1 MGKAKK
7 ELTNQRR
14 AARLGTGEGIARS
27 NQKRKGGG
35 VPPWAWLVGG
45 SVLLAA
51 VIVAAAI
58 IVTRSNSSAATGGQ
72 SASVVQGRLTHSKID
87 FTSQGTWPI
96 NYTNL
101 GGALTA
107 LHLSPNLDPNATAGL
122 AVHYHWHLD
131 LYVGGHKVVIPR
143 NVGLQNPPAMSSDV
157 HTHDTNVDVHSGII
171 HIESE
176 TPGFRAT
183 ILDFFDVWGVFASN
197 QCIGG
202 YCGGVKVYV
211 DGQIAPSGLQTEPGE
226 HAAVTVV
233 AGSLPPG
240 VTPAKKYTG
249 FAAGE

>member
-58 IVTRSNSSAATGGQ
+58 IVTRSNSSAATNGQ
-72 SASVVQGRLTHSKID
+72 ASSVVQGRLTHAKID

-101 GGALTA
+101 DGALTA
-107 LHLSPNLDPNATAGL
+107 LNLAPNPNATAL

-131 LYVGGHKVVIPR
+131 LYGGGKKIVIPR
-143 NVGLQNPPAMSSDV
+143 NIGLQNPPLLSSDV
-157 HTHDTNVDVHSGII
+157 HTHDVQVDVHSGII
-171 HIESE
+171 HVES
-176 TPGFRAT
+176 TKPGFRAT
-183 ILDFFDVWGVFASN
+183 ILDLFDVWGVFANN

-233 AGSLPPG
+233 AGSLPAG

-249 FAAGE
+249 FTAGE